1 MEIPP
6 LEEDTLT
13 HILKS
18 QWPSTFSMYKGTIK
32 KFFEDACLVHILRSV
47 PNINY
52 MKAL

>member
-18 QWPSTFSMYKGTIK
+18 QWPSTYSMYKGTIK
-32 KFFEDACLVHILRSV
+32 NFFDNH
-47 PNINY
+47 
-52 MKAL
+52 ALYTFSSLCPTSTI